1 MIADVGL
8 RHPDETRKLK
18 PWRRSGRNLA
28 VSRPGIRIPTLP
40 RAARR
45 SGCEESPGRAGR
57 RLPLTEAVGP
67 SRRAGCVVC
76 SCRWGYCFRAMRVR
90 RGLGARLWGLAPVV
104 LMPAAAFA
112 VHQLRYYLAYGSA
125 AGAELQRTGHSY
137 LHSVVPWI
145 VGLVAL
151 AVGGFLWSL
160 GRAMAGQRSL
170 PRFTV
175 SFLGLWAA
183 CAVSL
188 VAIFATQEFLGG
200 SVRDRAS
207 GWDWRGF
214 LALVAG
220 GRFPPQLVLV
230 LCWRRCFTAPG
241 GCSMRSR
248 SAMRVRGG
256 RRWFASRR
264 CPDLRRFWLR
274 GWRRWPR
281 VGRAAVLP
289 GS

>member
-1 MIADVGL
+1 M
-8 RHPDETRKLK
+8 H
-18 PWRRSGRNLA
+18 
-28 VSRPGIRIPTLP
+28 
-40 RAARR
+40 
-45 SGCEESPGRAGR
+45 
-57 RLPLTEAVGP
+57 
-67 SRRAGCVVC
+67 
-76 SCRWGYCFRAMRVR
+76 VR
-90 RGLGARLWGLAPVV
+90 RGLGARLWRLAPVV

-188 VAIFATQEFLGG
+188 VAIFATQEFLEGLLATGHPAGLAGVFGFGGWWSIPVAACVGLVLAAVFHGARWVLDEVAQRYAACAVDPGG
-200 SVRDRAS
+200 SRRA
-207 GWDWRGF
+207 D
-214 LALVAG
+214 APTC
-220 GRFPPQLVLV
+220 GRFGCAVGAAGRGLVG
-230 LCWRRCFTAPG
+230 P
-241 GCSMRSR
+241 RS
-248 SAMRVRGG
+248 SQVV
-256 RRWFASRR
+256 S
-264 CPDLRRFWLR
+264 
-274 GWRRWPR
+274 
-281 VGRAAVLP
+281 
-289 GS
+289 